1 MSQFLLTFDKDTIFG
16 SFFIKIKSVTE
27 YPTLDAFRHHD
38 VKGYKLFLDIFKIEG
53 DGTTITDEMEKIYQD
68 RAIFRADFAKIAAIC
83 FGYFQIDEEGGVV
96 EKQIKSIIKENEI
109 DTIRIFWQVLDRLYR
124 TNKNKILIG
133 HNFTKFDIPF
143 YIKRLLKYRNELS
156 IEDKQ
161 GKSFKIGIPDILKKM
176 LIAKPWEQIAIDTAD
191 IWKFGGISKPS
202 LSQIERFIEYERDDK
217 EVLNKN
223 INKYYWG
230 AKIKDREQAMKQI
243 AMVGSSD
250 VEIMMDFMTE
260 MRTV

>member
-1 MSQFLLTFDKDTIFG
+1 MSQFLLTFDKTTIFS

-27 YPTLDAFRHHD
+27 YPNITEFKKNDPN
-38 VKGYKLFLDIFKIEG
+38 GYKVFLDVFKIDKNQEVATG
-53 DGTTITDEMEKIYQD
+53 ELEKIYQD
-68 RAIFRADFAKIAAIC
+68 RAVFRADFAKISAIC
-83 FGYFQIDEEGGVV
+83 FGFFQIDEEKGVV
-96 EKQIKSIIKENEI
+96 DKQIKSIIKENEI
-109 DTIRIFWQVLDRLYR
+109 DTVRIFWQVLDRLYR
-124 TNKNKILIG
+124 TNKNKVLIG

-176 LIAKPWEQIAIDTAD
+176 LIAKPWEQVAIDTAD

-202 LSQIERFIEYERDDK
+202 LSQIERFVEYERDDK
-217 EVLNKN
+217 EVLNEN
-223 INKYYWG
+223 INSYYWG
-230 AKIKDREQAMKQI
+230 AEPEHREQAMKEI

-250 VEIMMDFMTE
+250 IEIMMDFMTE